1 MLRKWNFGHI
11 SFKKCIWQLF
21 GKVCVTEV
29 SGSIKNKD
37 YKLFLAFDVSSK
49 SWTAC
54 PVTAQP
60 WALSITLVSVLCVGA
75 ALPRQTLWAAS
86 IPDAQSDGIRVTG
99 WWALLRSGLKH
110 IWGPS
115 SAFQCIWFLVAS
127 QLQFW
132 MSQKFFLICII
143 LLEACYQS
151 DELHFYL
158 PSMNSLKRALILSLL
173 IAKEIQGAKSLWPL
187 ASAELW
193 WSCWLGCILQHIHW
207 VCSLL
212 LGLGTCMA
220 LCELDW
226 VQHKPVL
233 QLQVASVNREH
244 LQLSSLRIVWILQKL
259 YFMKSSTF

>member
-1 MLRKWNFGHI
+1 MFLPSPGQLAQWQHSPGLSASHWFQSCVWGLHSPDRPCGQQASLMPSLMGYVSQGDGLCLGAGWNTFG
-11 SFKKCIWQLF
+11 
-21 GKVCVTEV
+21 E
-29 SGSIKNKD
+29 
-37 YKLFLAFDVSSK
+37 
-49 SWTAC
+49 
-54 PVTAQP
+54 
-60 WALSITLVSVLCVGA
+60 
-75 ALPRQTLWAAS
+75 
-86 IPDAQSDGIRVTG
+86 
-99 WWALLRSGLKH
+99 
-110 IWGPS
+110 PS

-244 LQLSSLRIVWILQKL
+244 LQLSSLRIVWIQQKL